1 MIDIFW
7 SMKSLLG
14 KVLLDRNDAKDNILL
29 VLNDIQLQLKDMDAQ
44 LACTEVSVA
53 TSPSPNHYSP

>member
-1 MIDIFW
+1 
-7 SMKSLLG
+7 MKSLLG